1 MLTIQ
6 TYRKDDNVLNQYI
19 VKIDNVEMTVHVP
32 EGRALKDALC
42 ALFGVSDVSF
52 ATTQN

>member
-1 MLTIQ
+1 MLIVQ
-6 TYRKDDNVLNQYI
+6 SYRKDDNVLDQYI

-42 ALFGVSDVSF
+42 ALFGVSNISF
-52 ATTQN
+52 EQVN

>member
-1 MLTIQ
+1 MLKVQ

-19 VKIDNVEMTVHVP
+19 VTIDNVEMAVHVP

-42 ALFGVSDVSF
+42 ALFGVSNISF
-52 ATTQN
+52 ES

>member
-1 MLTIQ
+1 MLKVQ
-6 TYRKDDNVLNQYI
+6 NYRKDDNVLNQYI
-19 VKIDNVEMTVHVP
+19 VTIDNVEMTVYVP

-52 ATTQN
+52 ESVN